1 MAFRSTRP
9 RAALPPPPSKAESV
23 LTVPD
28 ALLDWGREPS
38 RVVDWPRDWAAE
50 VRELAAHSENGAL
63 DEKLTQQLLSRLE
76 ALVVEAIRAGRSDL
90 LVGLDVQ
97 TMEWLGLAVAFE
109 SGADTVTIGRAGTF
123 SWSEVRVLHEA
134 WEHAVLAKRLREEG
148 SGGEGH
154 LDPESLQAATAKVA
168 RVMNA
173 IREEWEDL
181 DARISSVAPSE
192 EHTCV
197 SCEGALGV
205 TSVELEGDLRYC
217 GHCWSERID
226 LPAKRAEAMLLEQR
240 RRAEALAAAAAARRA
255 KAN

>member
-1 MAFRSTRP
+1 MAFRSTRS
-9 RAALPPPPSKAESV
+9 RAGLPPPPSKAESV

-38 RVVDWPRDWAAE
+38 RVVGWPRDWAAE
-50 VRELAAHSENGAL
+50 VRELAVRSEEGAL

-97 TMEWLGLAVAFE
+97 TMEWLGLAVTFE
-109 SGADTVTIGRAGTF
+109 VGDAPVTVGRTGTF

-148 SGGEGH
+148 SGGDGY
-154 LDPESLQAATAKVA
+154 PEPEQLRSATAKMVK
-168 RVMNA
+168 VMNA
-173 IREEWEDL
+173 IREEWSDL
-181 DARISSVAPSE
+181 DVRVATVLPSE
-192 EHTCV
+192 EHVCI
-197 SCEGALGV
+197 SCDRVLGV

-217 GHCWSERID
+217 GRCWSQRID
-226 LPAKRAEAMLLEQR
+226 QPAKRATEMLLEQR
-240 RRAEALAAAAAARRA
+240 RKAEAAAAARRA